1 VTGSAS
7 GKIVKGRSVQIHFT
21 VTSEGRVLET
31 TKGKPPLYYVQGNPK
46 ILPAMQAKLE
56 GLEQGASLE
65 FVLGPEEAYGPY
77 RPEAVIEVS
86 RSEMP
91 DSELKVGMML
101 QETLENGQIKVGRL
115 EEIREK
121 SVLMNFNHPMAG
133 KTLHYHVE
141 VVSVMDSLPVS
152 GMLPRVEG
160 FPTRKPKPEEE

>member
-1 VTGSAS
+1 MTRSAS
-7 GKIVKGRSVQIHFT
+7 DKIEKGRSVQIHFT
-21 VTSEGRVLET
+21 VTSEGQVLET

-56 GLEQGASLE
+56 GLKQGDVLE
-65 FVLGPEEAYGPY
+65 FDLTPAEAYGPY

-91 DSELKVGMML
+91 ECELKIGMML
-101 QETLENGQIKVGRL
+101 QETLEEGQIKVGRL

-141 VVSVMDSLPVS
+141 VVSVMESLPLP
-152 GMLPRVEG
+152 GILPRMEG
-160 FPTRKPKPEEE
+160 FPRSRPKPEEE